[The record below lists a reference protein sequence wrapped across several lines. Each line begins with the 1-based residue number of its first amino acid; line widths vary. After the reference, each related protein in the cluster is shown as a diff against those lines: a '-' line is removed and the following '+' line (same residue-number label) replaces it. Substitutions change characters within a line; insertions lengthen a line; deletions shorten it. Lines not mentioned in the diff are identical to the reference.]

1 MCSNHVTDFN
11 EVVAVVVRK
20 KRQEKEESDTCLE
33 KIPVSRL
40 FLDDTLFNQMPPH
53 TSHFI
58 QL

>member
-1 MCSNHVTDFN
+1 MFDFDIPSITPLWSMCSNHVTDFN

-40 FLDDTLFNQMPPH
+40 F
-53 TSHFI
+53 
-58 QL
+58 